1 MSFFAKIEL
10 GKVVNIIIA
19 DPDWIAQQPDKYKQY
34 DELMPANIGFIYD
47 EILDLIYPPKC
58 HNKAILNVEN
68 AKWDCTNSDHDNPIP

>member
-58 HNKAILNVEN
+58 HAEATLNE
-68 AKWDCTNSDHDNPIP
+68 KCQWDCTNSDHDNPIP